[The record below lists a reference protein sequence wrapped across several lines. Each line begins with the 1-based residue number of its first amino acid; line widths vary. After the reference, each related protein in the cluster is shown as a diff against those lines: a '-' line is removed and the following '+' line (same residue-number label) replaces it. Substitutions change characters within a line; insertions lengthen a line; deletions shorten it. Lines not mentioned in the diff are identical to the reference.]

1 MKKRQIGF
9 TAYNNEQEPQEREES
24 KIDYVRMAL
33 DAYFEG
39 DGPCEDQYEQ
49 HVDFLSSKDIQDA
62 IKEMVSASI
71 STITE
76 YMVEHGYKMKQVEGG
91 RLVWIVKDTMSE
103 E

>member
-1 MKKRQIGF
+1 MKQKRVIGF
-9 TAYNNEQEPQEREES
+9 GSYNKQEPQEQEES

-39 DGPCEDQYEQ
+39 DSPSEDQYEE

-62 IKEMVSASI
+62 IKEMVNASI

-91 RLVWIVKDTMSE
+91 RLVWIVRDTMSE
-103 E
+103 

>member
-1 MKKRQIGF
+1 MKQKRVIGF
-9 TAYNNEQEPQEREES
+9 GIYNKQEPQEQEES

-39 DGPCEDQYEQ
+39 DSPSEDQYEE
-49 HVDFLSSKDIQDA
+49 HVDFFSSKDIQDA
-62 IKEMVSASI
+62 IHEMVSASI

-91 RLVWIVKDTMSE
+91 RLVWIVRDTMSE
-103 E
+103 

>member
-1 MKKRQIGF
+1 MKQKRVIGF
-9 TAYNNEQEPQEREES
+9 GTYNKQEPQEQEES

-39 DGPCEDQYEQ
+39 DSPSEDQYEE

-62 IKEMVSASI
+62 IKEMVNASI

-91 RLVWIVKDTMSE
+91 RLVWIVRDTMSE
-103 E
+103 

>member
-1 MKKRQIGF
+1 MKKKRVIGF
-9 TAYNNEQEPQEREES
+9 GTYNKQEPQEQEES

-39 DGPCEDQYEQ
+39 DSPSEDQYEE

-62 IKEMVSASI
+62 IKEMVNASI

-91 RLVWIVKDTMSE
+91 RLVWIVRDTMSE
-103 E
+103 

>member
-1 MKKRQIGF
+1 MKQKRVIGF
-9 TAYNNEQEPQEREES
+9 GTYNKQEPQEQEES

-39 DGPCEDQYEQ
+39 DSPSEDQYEE

-62 IKEMVSASI
+62 IKEMVNASI

-76 YMVEHGYKMKQVEGG
+76 YMVEHGYKMKQGEGG
-91 RLVWIVKDTMSE
+91 RLVWIVRDTMSE
-103 E
+103 

>member
-1 MKKRQIGF
+1 MKQKRVIGF
-9 TAYNNEQEPQEREES
+9 GTYDKQEPQEQEES

-39 DGPCEDQYEQ
+39 DSPSEDQYEE
-49 HVDFLSSKDIQDA
+49 HVDFFSSKDIQDA
-62 IKEMVSASI
+62 IHEMVSASI

-91 RLVWIVKDTMSE
+91 RLVWIVRDTMSE
-103 E
+103 